1 MERASIEGG
10 TEDTGHLD
18 NSYYNEAY
26 LNTNENE
33 YEFVLG

>member
-1 MERASIEGG
+1 MERASIEGE

-18 NSYYNEAY
+18 NSNYNGPH